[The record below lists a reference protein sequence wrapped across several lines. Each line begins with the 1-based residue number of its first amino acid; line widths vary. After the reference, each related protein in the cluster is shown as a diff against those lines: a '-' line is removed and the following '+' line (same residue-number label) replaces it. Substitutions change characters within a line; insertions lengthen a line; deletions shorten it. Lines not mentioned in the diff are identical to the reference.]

1 MDTKI
6 GIVINEPEAI
16 EVAKLVAS
24 AGGRAFCVGGCV
36 RDALLGVSSKDVD
49 IEVYGLSMGEL
60 RHVLESHYNVDL
72 VGESFG
78 VLKLHGFDI
87 DVALPR
93 RETKLGEGHKG
104 FDIQAA
110 PDLSYEEATSRRD
123 FTINAL
129 MYDPIT
135 EELIDCWS
143 GLEDLRNG
151 VLRHVS
157 EHFVEDPLRVLRAMQ
172 FAARYDF
179 DVAPETIELC
189 KKIKPEGLPR
199 ERLAG
204 EWEKLL
210 LKGKVISRGLNF
222 LRDCGW
228 IKYYPELLP
237 LIGCR
242 QDLRWHPE
250 GDVWN
255 HTLLALDNL
264 PQFRTGNNQ
273 DDLIVAVS
281 VLCHDFGKP
290 FTTCFAADG
299 AITSY
304 NHEVAADDEVQSFI
318 SRLWNLNGFPE
329 QVLRL
334 VHAHMRPIMLV
345 NANSTDKA
353 YRKLSVDVIRMD
365 LLLAVVACDAYAS
378 SPEIPKKDILDKL
391 VAKCKELDI
400 YKHPPKPI
408 IQGRHLI
415 ELGVSPSQITGE
427 VFGSILDK
435 LYLAQVDGKF
445 NNLENAILY
454 AKRNYLKGRIRMNRA
469 LYVGSNSGEQGRGLR
484 KYSIDGNSKR
494 LVERFIVEDAVD
506 PIYLALS
513 ASGRYLYV
521 AEKVNAE
528 GSDLTGGVAVYS
540 TEAGKLTRIAS
551 YPLAKTVPCHISLS
565 AYQNYLLWAE
575 YRNGTCGYMKV
586 LPNGLLEPVASI
598 QHQGCGINKER
609 QEAAH
614 CHCAIS
620 TPTEKY
626 MCVCDLGIDKIV
638 FYPLTGNPTDFKAG
652 GFVAGFVDVKPGAG
666 PRHLIFKGRVAYLI
680 NELNNT
686 IIAYKVNELDFTEIA
701 TYYTLPEDFTEFSK
715 CAAIKISPN
724 YKWLLASNRGH
735 NSIAAFKINQ
745 DGTLERKVIN
755 MLGGSFPR
763 DFSFYPDGSKI
774 VVGHKTSDEFVTYEF
789 NDETGEMTQT
799 SECFKLTKPLAFVF
813 D

>member
-1 MDTKI
+1 MIIDKDFSI
-6 GIVINEPEAI
+6 QINEPEAL
-16 EVAKLVAS
+16 EVAKLIATQ
-24 AGGRAFCVGGCV
+24 GGRAFCVGGCV
-36 RDALLGVSSKDVD
+36 RDALLGVPSKDID
-49 IEVYGLSMGEL
+49 IEVYGLNVAEL
-60 RHVLESHYNVDL
+60 RQLLESRYRVDL

-78 VLKLHGFDI
+78 VFKLHGFDI

-93 RETKLGEGHKG
+93 KETKLGEGHKG

-110 PDLSYEEATSRRD
+110 PELSYEDATSRRD

-129 MYDPIT
+129 MFDPIT
-135 EELIDCWS
+135 HDLIDCWG
-143 GLEDLRNG
+143 GLEDLRSG
-151 VLRHVS
+151 VLKHVS

-179 DVAPETIELC
+179 EVAPETIELC
-189 KKIKPEGLPR
+189 KKIEPEGLPR

-210 LKGKVISRGLNF
+210 LKGKVLSRGMNF
-222 LRDCGW
+222 LRECGW
-228 IKYYPELLP
+228 IKYFPELVP

-242 QDLRWHPE
+242 QDPRWHPE

-264 PQFRTGNNQ
+264 PNWRTGNQQ
-273 DDLIVAVS
+273 DDLIVAVA
-281 VLCHDFGKP
+281 VLSHDFGKP
-290 FTTCFAADG
+290 YTTCFTADG

-304 NHEVAADDEVQSFI
+304 NHETAANDEVRSFI
-318 SRLWNLNGFPE
+318 SRLWNINGFVE

-334 VHAHMRPIMLV
+334 VNAHMRPIMLV
-345 NANSTDKA
+345 NQRSTDKA
-353 YRKLSVDVIRMD
+353 FRKLSVDVLRMD
-365 LLLAVVACDAYAS
+365 LLTAVVACDAYAS
-378 SPEIPKKDILDKL
+378 SPEIPKKEIIDTFISR
-391 VAKCKELDI
+391 CKALDI
-400 YKHPPKPI
+400 YEHPPRPI

-415 ELGVSPSQITGE
+415 ELGVSPKQISGE

-435 LYLAQVDGKF
+435 LYLAQIDGKF

-454 AKRNYLKGRIRMNRA
+454 AKRNFIKGRIRMNRV

-484 KYSIDGNSKR
+484 KYSIDGESKQ
-494 LVERFIVEDAVD
+494 LVERYVVEDAVD
-506 PIYLALS
+506 PIYLALN

-521 AEKVNAE
+521 AEKVNVK
-528 GSDLTGGVAVYS
+528 GSDLPGGVAVYS
-540 TEAGKLTRIAS
+540 TEGGKLTRVAQ
-551 YPLAKTVPCHISLS
+551 YALAKTVPCHISLS

-620 TPTEKY
+620 TPTEKH
-626 MCVCDLGIDKIV
+626 MCVCDLGIDQIV
-638 FYPLTGNPTDFKAG
+638 FYPLTGNAADFKKVG
-652 GFVAGFVDVKPGAG
+652 QVDGQPGAG
-666 PRHLIFKGRVAYLI
+666 PRHLLFKGRIAYLI
-680 NELNNT
+680 NELDNT
-686 IIAYKVNELDFTEIA
+686 VVAYKANEIEFEKIA
-701 TYYTLPEDFTEFSK
+701 TYSTLPEDFTEFSK

-735 NSIAAFKINQ
+735 NSIAVFKMNQ
-745 DGTLERKVIN
+745 DGTLERVVIN
-755 MLGGSFPR
+755 MLGGAFPR

-774 VVGHKTSDEFVTYEF
+774 VVGHKTSDEFVTYDF
-789 NDETGEMTQT
+789 NDETGVMTQT
-799 SECFKLTKPLAFVF
+799 SECFKFTKPLAFMF

>member
-1 MDTKI
+1 M
-6 GIVINEPEAI
+6 I
-16 EVAKLVAS
+16 EKRSIIIHETETLNVAKLVAT

-36 RDALLGVSSKDVD
+36 RDALLGVPSKDVD
-49 IEVYGLSMGEL
+49 IEVYGLDAIRL
-60 RHVLESHYNVDL
+60 QKLLESNYRVDL

-78 VLKLHGFDI
+78 VFKIHGFDI

-104 FDIQAA
+104 FDIQTA
-110 PDLSYEEATSRRD
+110 PNLSFEEATSRRD

-129 MYDPIT
+129 MYDPLKC
-135 EELIDCWS
+135 ELIDCW
-143 GLEDLRNG
+143 GGVEDLQNG

-179 DVAPETIELC
+179 EVAPETVALC
-189 KKIKPEGLPR
+189 KQIEPEGLPR

-210 LKGKVISRGLNF
+210 LKGKVISRGMNF

-228 IKYYPELLP
+228 IKYYPELMP
-237 LIGCR
+237 LIGCK
-242 QDLRWHPE
+242 QDARWHPE

-264 PQFRTGNNQ
+264 PQWRTGNRY
-273 DDLIVAVS
+273 DDLVVSVA

-290 FTTCFAADG
+290 FTTCFTEDG
-299 AITSY
+299 RITSY
-304 NHEVAADDEVQSFI
+304 NHENAADVEVQSFI
-318 SRLWNLNGFPE
+318 SRLWNLNNFTDS
-329 QVLRL
+329 VIRL
-334 VHAHMRPIMLV
+334 VNAHMRPIMLM

-353 YRKLSVDVIRMD
+353 FRKLSVDVLRMD
-365 LLLAVVACDAYAS
+365 LLTAVVACDAYAS
-378 SPEIPKKDILDKL
+378 SPEIPKKDIIDGFIK
-391 VAKCKELDI
+391 KCQDLGI

-415 ELGVSPSQITGE
+415 ELGVSPKAISGE

-435 LYLAQVDGKF
+435 LYAAQIDGKF
-445 NNLENAILY
+445 NDLDSAILY
-454 AKRNYLKGRIRMNRA
+454 AKRNFVKGRMRMNRS
-469 LYVGSNSGEQGRGLR
+469 LYVGSNSGDQGKGLR
-484 KYSIDGNSKR
+484 RYSIDGENKK
-494 LVERFIVEDAVD
+494 LVERFIVDNAID

-521 AEKVNAE
+521 AEKVNVE
-528 GSDLTGGVAVYS
+528 GCDMPGGVSVYS
-540 TEAGKLTRIAS
+540 TDGGKLTRVAQ
-551 YPLAKTVPCHISLS
+551 YALAKTVPCHISLS
-565 AYQNYLLWAE
+565 SYQNYLLWAE

-586 LPNGLLEPVASI
+586 LPNGLLEPVAST

-609 QEAAH
+609 QESAH

-620 TPTEKY
+620 TPTERY
-626 MCVCDLGIDKIV
+626 MCVCDLGIDQV
-638 FYPLTGNPTDFKAG
+638 VLYPLTGNASDFKKVSHIE
-652 GFVAGFVDVKPGAG
+652 VAPGAG
-666 PRHLIFKGRVAYLI
+666 PRHLIFKRNNAYLI

-686 IIAYKVNELDFTEIA
+686 VIAYRVSDNKFEEIA
-701 TYYTLPEDFTEFSK
+701 IYQTLPEDFNEFSK

-724 YKWLLASNRGH
+724 QKWLLASNRGH
-735 NSIAAFKINQ
+735 NSIAVFKINP
-745 DGTLERKVIN
+745 DGSLERVVIN
-755 MLGGSFPR
+755 MLGGEYPR

-774 VVGHKTSDEFVTYEF
+774 VVGHKMSDEFVVYDF
-789 NDETGEMTQT
+789 DDETGAMVQAG
-799 SECFKLTKPLAFVF
+799 ECFKFTKPLAFVF

>member
-1 MDTKI
+1 MDNTVKI
-6 GIVINEPEAI
+6 QINEPEAI
-16 EVAKLVAS
+16 EIAKLVAE

-49 IEVYGLSMGEL
+49 IEVYGLGVAAL
-60 RHVLESHYNVDL
+60 RDLLQSRYKVDL

-78 VLKLHGFDI
+78 VFKLHGFDI

-110 PDLSYEEATSRRD
+110 PNLSYEDATSRRD

-129 MYDPIT
+129 MYDPLT
-135 EELIDCWS
+135 GELIDCW
-143 GLEDLRNG
+143 GGVEDLRNG
-151 VLRHVS
+151 IIRHVS
-157 EHFVEDPLRVLRAMQ
+157 EHFVEDSLRVLRAMQ

-179 DVAPETIELC
+179 EVAQETVELC
-189 KKIKPEGLPR
+189 RRIKPEGLPR

-210 LKGKVISRGLNF
+210 LKGKAISRGMNF
-222 LRDCGW
+222 LKDCGW
-228 IKYYPELLP
+228 IQYYPEIVP

-242 QDLRWHPE
+242 QDPKWHPE
-250 GDVWN
+250 GDVWA

-264 PQFRTGNNQ
+264 PQWRTGNRQ
-273 DDLIVAVS
+273 DDLIVAVA

-290 FTTCFAADG
+290 YTTCFAADG
-299 AITSY
+299 HITSY
-304 NHEVAADDEVQSFI
+304 NHENAADEEVTSFV
-318 SRLWNLNGFPE
+318 SRLWNLNGFAE

-334 VHAHMRPIMLV
+334 VNAHMRPIMLI
-345 NANSTDKA
+345 NAKSSDKA
-353 YRKLSVDVIRMD
+353 YRKLSVDVLRMD
-365 LLLAVVACDAYAS
+365 LLAAVVACDAFAS
-378 SPEIPKKDILDKL
+378 SPDIPKEDIIN
-391 VAKCKELDI
+391 AFISKCKELDI
-400 YKHPPKPI
+400 YTSPPKPI

-415 ELGVSPSQITGE
+415 ELGVSPQAITGE

-435 LYLAQVDGKF
+435 LYLAQIDGKF
-445 NNLENAILY
+445 NNLETAILY
-454 AKRNYLKGRIRMNRA
+454 AKRTYVKGRIRMNRV
-469 LYVGSNSGEQGRGLR
+469 LYVGSNCGEQGKGLR
-484 KYSIDGNSKR
+484 KYSLDGESQK
-494 LVERFIVEDAVD
+494 LVERYVVEDAID
-506 PIYLALS
+506 PIYFALS

-521 AEKVNAE
+521 AEKVNVD
-528 GSDLTGGVAVYS
+528 GSDLPGGVAVYS
-540 TEAGKLTRIAS
+540 TEGGKLTRIAQ
-551 YPLAKTVPCHISLS
+551 YAVAKTVPCHISLS

-609 QEAAH
+609 QESAH

-626 MCVCDLGIDKIV
+626 MCVCDLGIDQVV
-638 FYPLTGNPTDFKAG
+638 FYPLTGNAADFKSVG
-652 GFVAGFVDVKPGAG
+652 HVDVEPGAG
-666 PRHLIFKGRVAYLI
+666 PRHLIFNGRIAYLI

-686 IIAYKVNELDFTEIA
+686 VIAYHSNDIEFKEIA
-701 TYYTLPEDFTEFSK
+701 TYKTLPDDFKEFSK

-724 YKWLLASNRGH
+724 HKWLLASNRGH
-735 NSIAAFKINQ
+735 NSIAVFRICE
-745 DGTLERKVIN
+745 DGGLERVVIN
-755 MLGGSFPR
+755 MLGGEFPR
-763 DFSFYPDGSKI
+763 DFSFFPTGNKI
-774 VVGHKTSDEFVTYEF
+774 VVGHKTSDEFVTYDF
-789 NDETGEMTQT
+789 DDETGVMTQT
-799 SECFKLTKPLAFVF
+799 DECFKFTKPLAFIF